1 MAGGIFTEQNKVLP
15 GVYINV
21 KSQPQVQSSIGTRG
35 TVAIAKALSW
45 GAPGAVVSITPGE
58 DLMPLI
64 GYDISAPEALFLRE
78 MMRGTDVT
86 DGPVKILLYRKAG
99 ASGVKAAATIG
110 NLTATALYEGVRG
123 NDITVSVTA
132 DPDNPGS
139 FEVQTVVGGQVMDT
153 QTVTAISGLVAN
165 AWVVFGGTGT
175 LTASAGVTLTGGVDP
190 TVSASDDA
198 AFLTAIE
205 PYTFDVIAYDGA
217 TGSVQLSYA
226 EFARRMNESIGKRCQ
241 LVTADL
247 SQALDSKY
255 CIVAAN
261 GVNLEDGTA
270 ITAQTAVWW
279 LAGAEAGAQYNE
291 DLTYAQYP
299 TAVSANPKL
308 TYAQQEAAIEAG
320 HVAFIDDFDVV
331 KVLEDVNSKTTVT
344 EAEGAE
350 FKSNRVMRVIMQFCN
365 DAYRYYSNFVL
376 GKVDNTPDGRSLL
389 RGWLIGYLNDMQGN
403 NGIQNFVA
411 DDVTVE
417 PGAQPDGVLINAAI
431 QPVMSVKK
439 IYINAT
445 VNATG
450 VTVSVS

>member
-1 MAGGIFTEQNKVLP
+1 MAGGIWTAQDKKLP

-45 GAPGAVVSITPGE
+45 GPTGTVMEIIPGE
-58 DLMPLI
+58 DLTPYI
-64 GYDISAPEALFLRE
+64 GYDIGSDDAIFLRE
-78 MMRGTDVT
+78 MMRGSDVT
-86 DGPVKILLYRKAG
+86 DGPVKILLFRKEG
-99 ASGVKAAATIG
+99 TSGVKAAATIG
-110 NLTATALYEGVRG
+110 NLTATALYVGTRG
-123 NDITVSVTA
+123 NAITIVVTA
-132 DPDNPGS
+132 DPDVPGNY
-139 FEVQTVVGGQVMDT
+139 EVATIVSGQVVDA
-153 QTVTAISGLVAN
+153 QTVTAISGLVDN
-165 AWVVFGGTGT
+165 DWVKFGGTGA
-175 LTASAGVTLTGGVDP
+175 LSASSGVTLAGGVDP

-226 EFARRMNESIGKRCQ
+226 AFVRRMNESIGKKCQ

-247 SQALDSKY
+247 SNALDSKY
-255 CIVAAN
+255 CIMAAN
-261 GVNLEDGTA
+261 GVKLEDGTA
-270 ITAQTAVWW
+270 ITAQNAVWW

-299 TAVSANPKL
+299 GAVVANPKL

-320 HVAFIDDFDVV
+320 KVAFIDDFDVV
-331 KVLEDVNSKTTVT
+331 KVLEDVNTKTTVT
-344 EAEGAE
+344 DAEGAE
-350 FKSNRVMRVIMQFCN
+350 FKSNRVMRVVMQFCN
-365 DAYRYYSNFVL
+365 DAYRYYSNYVL